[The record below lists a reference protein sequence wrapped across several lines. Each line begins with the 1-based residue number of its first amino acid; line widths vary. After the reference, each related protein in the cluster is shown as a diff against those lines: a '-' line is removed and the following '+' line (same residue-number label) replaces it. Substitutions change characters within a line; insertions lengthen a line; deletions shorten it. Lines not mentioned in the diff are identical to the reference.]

1 MTLPTPT
8 EKSIRREAVL
18 IALRAGRQL
27 VARLKNRANKC
38 QRSAAHC
45 RKSGYHDAAQVRAR
59 SMLEF
64 AVAAELVRQLL
75 KGIR

>member
-8 EKSIRREAVL
+8 EKSIRREAVM
-18 IALRAGRQL
+18 IARRAGRQL
-27 VARLKNRANKC
+27 VARIKNRARKA
-38 QRSAAHC
+38 QIKAAHC
-45 RKSGYHDAAQVRAR
+45 RKNGYHDAAQVHAR

-64 AVAAELVRQLL
+64 AVAAELVRRLL